1 MARRGEDRVEAGCAD
16 VSDLNV
22 LIDQGIVVPATKR
35 LSVFL
40 AEQAPCQP
48 SEQITT
54 RQALDEQR
62 DDRV

>member
-1 MARRGEDRVEAGCAD
+1 
-16 VSDLNV
+16 LNE
-22 LIDQGIVVPATKR
+22 LIDQGIVLPVTAG

-40 AEQAPCQP
+40 AEQAPFQP